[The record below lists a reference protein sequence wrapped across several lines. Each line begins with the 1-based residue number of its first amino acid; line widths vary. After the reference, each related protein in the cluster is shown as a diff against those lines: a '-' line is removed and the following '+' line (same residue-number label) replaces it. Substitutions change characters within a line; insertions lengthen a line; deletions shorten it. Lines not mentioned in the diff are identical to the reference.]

1 MTHTTSKTHG
11 ILLELH
17 PSASTETKPSPG
29 KGILNV

>member
-1 MTHTTSKTHG
+1 MAYTTCKTHG

-17 PSASTETKPSPG
+17 SGASAKTQPSSG